1 MSNDNFLTIN
11 PALMEAALAQTQTL
25 APAPEGHRLFAI
37 MGGVAALLAAALPI
51 GIVFYWLSTPPAGLA
66 GVPLFMG
73 MVISL
78 IGVAPLSWGLLRL
91 RRCFGEFGAGRLFSA
106 AGISGL
112 RDFAIGTAISAALR
126 PVATALLSVLISAG
140 QPGPHS
146 LVLELSSDTVILGLF
161 AATIATL
168 SWAMQKA
175 AALAEENNR
184 FV

>member
-1 MSNDNFLTIN
+1 MAQQDIQSA
-11 PALMEAALAQTQTL
+11 PAEGRGIFSALSLIAAGLAAL
-25 APAPEGHRLFAI
+25 
-37 MGGVAALLAAALPI
+37 LPI
-51 GIVFYWLSTPPAGLA
+51 GIAFYWIATPPGGPLITGLA
-66 GVPLFMG
+66 VSLVGVM
-73 MVISL
+73 
-78 IGVAPLSWGLLRL
+78 PLSWGLLRL

-126 PVATALLSVLISAG
+126 PVVTATLSVLISAG
-140 QPGPHS
+140 QPGPHQ
-146 LVLELSSDTVILGLF
+146 LVVELSSDTVILLLF

-168 SWAMQKA
+168 AWAMQKA